1 MLIEAQRADQTLSRG
16 VEAAVELTDL
26 SEHPVAYYF
35 EDDVLMRKW
44 SPRHAEN
51 DWSTVFQV
59 VVPKPYR
66 EQALRVAHDHELSG
80 HVDIRKTYDHLMKHF
95 FWPSMK
101 SDVAKFFK
109 SCHACQIAGKANQ
122 VVPPAPLKPI
132 PVLGEP
138 FEQILIDC
146 VGPLPKTKSG
156 NSYLLTL
163 MCVSTRFPEAIPL
176 RSLKAHAIVK
186 AIVKFCTTFG
196 RPKCIQSDQG
206 TNFMSRVFATVMK
219 QLNIKHQVSSA
230 YHPQSQ
236 GAIERFHQ
244 TLKSMLCTFCVEHE
258 KEWDEHIPLLLF
270 AVRNTTQTSLGFSPS
285 ELVFVRGPLKMLQ
298 EQILPSSCPSST
310 TNVLDYVSAFRE
322 RLHTVWKLA
331 KHSLSLF
338 AMPVATVVPV
348 TVSLSECSPESD
360 GLKMNSA
367 LFLSASLPNSE
378 TLLNLAENMSHLAVS
393 AQADISKLIGKYPTL
408 FKDKWRCWFHFPA
421 GLGTCPHCQR
431 YQNLVQWAWCYCVW
445 LASKLTWP
453 EPRESRWET
462 PDPTMQMT
470 WRPLSEQPGL
480 HYTWAVPQTDRLHAM
495 PQRQNILTFFMI
507 FFFFWCTCMYV
518 CIYMCVFLLYLY
530 INTYVI
536 CLYCIFIIYTIYKI
550 KMNYNFF
557 ICIARSCTEFDSFLT
572 L

>member
-1 MLIEAQRADQTLSRG
+1 M
-16 VEAAVELTDL
+16 
-26 SEHPVAYYF
+26 
-35 EDDVLMRKW
+35 
-44 SPRHAEN
+44 
-51 DWSTVFQV
+51 
-59 VVPKPYR
+59 KP
-66 EQALRVAHDHELSG
+66 
-80 HVDIRKTYDHLMKHF
+80 F

-101 SDVAKFFK
+101 SDVAKLYK
-109 SCHACQIAGKANQ
+109 SCHACQIAGKAKQ

-176 RSLKAHAIVK
+176 RSLKAYAIVK

-258 KEWDEHIPLLLF
+258 EEWDEHIPLLLF

-408 FKDKWRCWFHFPA
+408 FKYKWRCWFHFPA

-431 YQNLVQWAWCYCVW
+431 YQNLVQWPCVTVLDW
-445 LASKLTWP
+445 PANSPDLNPENLDERHQTQQCRWP
-453 EPRESRWET
+453 EDRYQSNLGITPEQCHRLITSMPRRSDKIYW
-462 PDPTMQMT
+462 PFS
-470 WRPLSEQPGL
+470 W
-480 HYTWAVPQTDRLHAM
+480 YY
-495 PQRQNILTFFMI
+495 
-507 FFFFWCTCMYV
+507 FFFWCTCMYV

-557 ICIARSCTEFDSFLT
+557 ICIARCCTAFDSFLT